1 MFTHM
6 AFSPNIT
13 LKEGEEAPAFTA
25 QTSGG
30 GMVSLNEFLGRHV
43 VLFFY
48 PKDDTPGCTKEACA
62 FRDEYAQFEEAEAVV
77 LGVSCDSVA
86 KHDKFISKF
95 DLPFL
100 LLSDEDQ
107 TIVNAYGAWGPKKF
121 MGKEYEG
128 IHRISFLIDP
138 QGKIQKIWPKVKPEE
153 HAAEVMAVIQG

>member
-1 MFTHM
+1 MFKHM

-13 LKEGEEAPAFTA
+13 LKEGDKAPAFTA

-30 GMVSLNEFLGRHV
+30 GKVSLNEFLGRHV
-43 VLFFY
+43 VLFLSQRRHAC
-48 PKDDTPGCTKEACA
+48 CTKEACA
-62 FRDEYAQFEEAEAVV
+62 FRDEHAQFEEADAVV

-107 TIVNAYGAWGPKKF
+107 TIVNAYGSWGPKKF

-153 HAAEVMAVIQG
+153 HAAEVLAAIQG

>member
-1 MFTHM
+1 M
-6 AFSPNIT
+6 
-13 LKEGEEAPAFTA
+13 
-25 QTSGG
+25 
-30 GMVSLNEFLGRHV
+30 SLNEFLGRHV

-62 FRDEYAQFEEAEAVV
+62 FRDEHAQFEEADAVV

-107 TIVNAYGAWGPKKF
+107 TIVNAYGSWGPKKF

-153 HAAEVMAVIQG
+153 HAAEVLAVIQG

>member
-1 MFTHM
+1 MALQIGDPAPDFTL
-6 AFSPNIT
+6 PNQN
-13 LKEGEEAPAFTA
+13 GEPV
-25 QTSGG
+25 QLS
-30 GMVSLNEFLGRHV
+30 SLRGQRV
-43 VLFFY
+43 VLYFY
-48 PKDDTPGCTKEACA
+48 PKDATPGCTKEACA
-62 FRDEYAQFEEAEAVV
+62 FRDEHAQFEKAEAVV

-138 QGKIQKIWPKVKPEE
+138 QGKIQKIWPKVKPQE
-153 HAAEVMAVIQG
+153 HAAQLFAPIQG